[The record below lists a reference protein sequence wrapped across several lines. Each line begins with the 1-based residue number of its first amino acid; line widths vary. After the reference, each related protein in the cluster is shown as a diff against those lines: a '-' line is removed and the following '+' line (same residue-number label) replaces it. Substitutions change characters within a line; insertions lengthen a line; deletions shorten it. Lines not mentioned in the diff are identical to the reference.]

1 MINKIISAIS
11 NAIYLEFGDEYEIY
25 TENVEQ
31 GLKEPCFSIFC
42 INPSI
47 RQFFDKRYKTTNLF
61 NILYFPKNSEPESEI
76 NDVRERLYN
85 CLEYINDGSDVL
97 RGTDMNTQTI
107 DEVLHFFVNYNFFIK
122 KEIESDDMEGMNS
135 ITKGVK

>member
-1 MINKIISAIS
+1 MINDIISAIS

-25 TENVEQ
+25 TQDVKQ
-31 GLKEPCFSIFC
+31 GLQEPCFSIFC

-61 NILYFPKNSEPESEI
+61 NILYFPQNENVEEEI
-76 NDVRERLYN
+76 NDVSERLFD
-85 CLEYINDGSDVL
+85 CLEYINDKNDML
-97 RGTDMNTQTI
+97 RGTNMNAQVI
-107 DEVLHFFVNYNFFIK
+107 DGVLNFFVNYDFFVK
-122 KEIESDDMEGMNS
+122 KTVVNDSMEEFDN